1 MAAPRVLFVC
11 RRNAGRSQMAAAFTA
26 HHGQG
31 RVIVASAGTAPADS
45 VDPTVAVAMREVG
58 IDIRQN
64 LPRRISESDV
74 RATDI
79 CITMGCGDQCPVLPN
94 VRYLDWPFDDPHGR
108 HLADVRPIRDGI
120 ERNVQALL
128 AELGVQPNPVPS
140 WLEPLALG

>member
-31 RVIVASAGTAPADS
+31 RVIVASAGTAPADT
-45 VDPTVAVAMREVG
+45 VDPTVAMAMREVG
-58 IDIRQN
+58 IDIRKN
-64 LPRRISESDV
+64 LPRRISEADV

-94 VRYLDWPFDDPHGR
+94 VRYIDWPFDDPAGR

-128 AELGVQPNPVPS
+128 AELGIQPAPMPTK
-140 WLEPLALG
+140 PLS